1 MDPRLGDKYVPL
13 PKKLPPKDERS
24 SSSESSSDKDKRR
37 RPKAILV
44 QGPHPEDRDAFPV
57 IESPGKP
64 SPRRRDS
71 GVFSVE
77 GSPRRQY
84 YYNAAGQ
91 RTYAPSSETSVQD
104 LSDKFQAL
112 LMKEQLDRI
121 DAEKAATRAKEE
133 AIDAKAE
140 LERYK
145 RQSWLDE
152 RERKVQ
158 DRERQHREEQKR
170 IGDASRREVVVVQ
183 NKPPVRFADPATDAL
198 ERAKD
203 DYKRRSGRDGKY

>member
-1 MDPRLGDKYVPL
+1 M
-13 PKKLPPKDERS
+13 
-24 SSSESSSDKDKRR
+24 
-37 RPKAILV
+37 
-44 QGPHPEDRDAFPV
+44 
-57 IESPGKP
+57 
-64 SPRRRDS
+64 
-71 GVFSVE
+71 FSVE
-77 GSPRRQY
+77 GSPRRRQY

-104 LSDKFQAL
+104 LSDKFQTL

-121 DAEKAATRAKEE
+121 EAEKAATRAKEE

-140 LERYK
+140 LERHK

-170 IGDASRREVVVVQ
+170 ISDAPRREVVVVQ
-183 NKPPVRFADPATDAL
+183 NKPPLRLVDPATDAL
-198 ERAKD
+198 DRAKD
-203 DYKRRSGRDGKY
+203 DYKRRSGRGGKY